1 MYPING
7 VVKSPFTLLYSAV
20 EYPCTLYYSV
30 VESFFITRYYFQCYG
45 FSIYAV
51 LRTLVLGN
59 LPVPYRMVSYNI
71 LVPFTSVVDY
81 PCTLYKSVVQSACTQ
96 YWSCVA
102 LEDTTRYA
110 GLLLSPGLRPR
121 AFFLSFFLQK
131 K

>member
-1 MYPING
+1 MSQRAQFYLLLLASLFKWYQEINIL
-7 VVKSPFTLLYSAV
+7 PQ
-20 EYPCTLYYSV
+20 
-30 VESFFITRYYFQCYG
+30 RFQCYG

-102 LEDTTRYA
+102 LEDTARYA
-110 GLLLSPGLRPR
+110 GLLLSPGLQPR
-121 AFFLSFFLQK
+121 AFFLLIFLAKKRFFF
-131 K
+131 